1 MGEIFIFPN
10 PRTQD
15 DCTVSLLNTNNT
27 FARFFFGV
35 VPGPNNTVHIGP
47 PSALFG
53 LNNTVNYTYMGIRFA
68 RGIPCH
74 HWWTCT
80 NRENA
85 SFTLEYYFTDSDLWT
100 APYPQDDGYGY
111 VPVLVELHG
120 NITDRRTREERM
132 THHHYNFLDF
142 RSGPDAV
149 PDSAFNVPFDLVCK
163 GRLPG
168 QPLPQFPDVFSFN
181 AETVYDGTA
190 ASTHQEYYDYTHQLF
205 RVDGYTS
212 MKSPNS
218 DIGPF
223 STVHDFQTGIQYF
236 LPQINGTCS
245 MQPLNDDN
253 TVFDSTR
260 DESGHFHLR
269 NVSSFLLFGSPD
281 QFVYEGVTTVRGMMV
296 DVWQS
301 YRDQQTIYKGNFTS
315 VTYMLYITKRGMT
328 HTDSVFGNT
337 SDPVLVQTKFSAV
350 LNIPGYGT
358 RNLSTVSSVFGMS
371 FSESPLDV
379 FATLSCFSPS
389 DYRMV
394 QFRLPVN
401 VNPAN
406 QALFRSNVRSAF
418 IKYAD
423 SAGMSFV
430 SPLQVNTIQVDTQSI
445 PNATVVSLYITNVPP
460 NATQQ
465 WTSTP
470 QAFVFRLLGGLSN
483 GDNLPFTIMFDG
495 SPVINAQPVYYIDTI
510 VPSNC
515 PAPTTATVTATV
527 TATTTVYVTALVSPS
542 SSNTPLPIWA
552 GNIGAIAGAGSG
564 LLIFGLIVGALVTL
578 VLCCILQRC
587 KSTGGYSPLVAK
599 YE

>member
-120 NITDRRTREERM
+120 NITDRMTGEERM
-132 THHHYNFLDF
+132 THHHYNILDF
-142 RSGPDAV
+142 RSGSNAV

-168 QPLPQFPDVFSFN
+168 QPLPQFPNVFSLN
-181 AETVYDGTA
+181 AETVFNGS
-190 ASTHQEYYDYTHQLF
+190 ASTYQEYYDYSHLLF
-205 RVDGYTS
+205 RIDGYAST
-212 MKSPNS
+212 
-218 DIGPF
+218 DGIGPF
-223 STVHDFQTGIQYF
+223 SVVHDFQIGIQYF
-236 LPQINGTCS
+236 LPQANGTCRV
-245 MQPLNDDN
+245 QPLNENN
-253 TVFDSTR
+253 TAFDSIR
-260 DESGHFHLR
+260 DNSGHFYLR
-269 NVSSFLLFGSPD
+269 NVSSLFLLGSPD
-281 QFVYEGVTTVRGMMV
+281 QFVYEGVTTIRGMMV

-301 YRDQQTIYKGNFTS
+301 YRDQQIIYRGNFTNI
-315 VTYMLYITKRGMT
+315 TYLLYMTRPGMN
-328 HTDSVFGNT
+328 TDSVFGNT
-337 SDPVLVQTKFSAV
+337 SDPVLVQSKFSAV
-350 LNIPGYGT
+350 LNVVVNGT
-358 RNLSTVSSVFGMS
+358 VISTNLSSVSSIFGMS
-371 FSESPLDV
+371 PSEPPLDA

-394 QFRLPVN
+394 QFRLPLN
-401 VNPAN
+401 VGPAN

-418 IKYAD
+418 IKYAN
-423 SAGMSFV
+423 SIGMTFV
-430 SPLQVNTIQVDTQSI
+430 SPLQVNNIQVDTQTVS
-445 PNATVVSLYITNVPP
+445 NATVVSLYITNVPP

-470 QAFVFRLLGGLSN
+470 QAFVSRLLGGLSN
-483 GDNLPFTIMFDG
+483 GDNLPFTIMFNG
-495 SPVINAQPVYYIDTI
+495 SQVVNAQPVYYNDTI

-515 PAPTTATVTATV
+515 PAPTTV
-527 TATTTVYVTALVSPS
+527 TATTSVYVTASVSAS
-542 SSNTPLPIWA
+542 CSNIACPACESNVGTVA
-552 GNIGAIAGAGSG
+552 GVGIG
-564 LLIFGLIVGALVTL
+564 LLIFGLIVGALGVL
-578 VLCCILQRC
+578 VLCCVLQRR
-587 KSTGGYSPLVAK
+587 KTGSFSPPVAK
-599 YE
+599 YERQVDEFSS